1 MSAVCVGVAPSRRR
15 PSNSGLSGLGFV
27 NGALKITGEL
37 LKDRVPEKIKS
48 VPKQRRRHQIDAATG
63 DFADKA
69 CQLRVME
76 PVFQS
81 GRHQAVNFAPCND
94 QVGHDGLE
102 FHFHRTD
109 RKANLLSL
117 W

>member
-1 MSAVCVGVAPSRRR
+1 MSAVCVGVTPSRRR

-48 VPKQRRRHQIDAATG
+48 VPKQRRRHQIDAAAV
-63 DFADKA
+63 DFEDIA
-69 CQLRVME
+69 CQVLPVE
-76 PVFQS
+76 PVSQS

-94 QVGHDGLE
+94 QVGLDDLE
-102 FHFHRTD
+102 LHVHRTH
-109 RKANLLSL
+109 RKADLLL
-117 W
+117 I